1 MITDDVRR
9 ETAKKLREK
18 KKEFFGERSW
28 FPQDLTSYQS
38 MYLTAIDEC
47 LPDGECGFD
56 VLADLIEPEPVT
68 GDTSDGFHTFDE
80 LYRHRAVLFSF
91 IVTCFPGASWKSMR
105 HHDGTM
111 YDGMFIVGIETP
123 WGQAT
128 YHYDAEPYWDMFPCE
143 ELDRAPEWDGHTPDQ
158 AIERIERLAQRLA
171 DARVGERAEIRSCWN
186 VNDKDAGEAGK
197 RGFKCSACGEVF
209 KDGERYLTGGTWKYC
224 PRCEGMVMRLI

>member
-1 MITDDVRR
+1 MITDEKRR
-9 ETAKKLREK
+9 EIAGNLRELAANRHYVD
-18 KKEFFGERSW
+18 EFVAADTVGFYRGE
-28 FPQDLTSYQS
+28 
-38 MYLTAIDEC
+38 AVE
-47 LPDGECGFD
+47 GFD
-56 VLADLIEPEPVT
+56 SDSLMEVADLIEPAPVT
-68 GDTSDGFHTFDE
+68 GDTSDGFHTFNE
-80 LYRHRAVLFSF
+80 LYHHRAVLFSF

-171 DARVGERAEIRSCWN
+171 DARVGERVEIRSCWN

-224 PRCEGMVMRLI
+224 PRCGGMVMRLI

>member
-1 MITDDVRR
+1 MITGDVRR
-9 ETAKKLREK
+9 ETAKRLREK

-28 FPQDLTSYQS
+28 FPQDLILYQS

-91 IVTCFPGASWKSMR
+91 IVTCFPGASWKSRR

-128 YHYDAEPYWDMFPCE
+128 YHYDVDKCWDMFPCE

-158 AIERIERLAQRLA
+158 AIERIERLAQRFT
-171 DARVGERAEIRSCWN
+171 DARGGERTEIMSCWN
-186 VNDKDAGEAGK
+186 VYDDMAYGSCDN
-197 RGFKCSACGEVF
+197 GFKCSVCGCKVEDEEHYRVSGVWNF
-209 KDGERYLTGGTWKYC
+209 C
-224 PRCEGMVMRLI
+224 PGCGRRVVKP